1 MSGELPRDV
10 RRDGSPYRVA
20 VVCLGNICRSPMAD
34 VVLTD
39 RLEVAGLSADVEVVS
54 AGTGGWHVGGG
65 MDERAARLLERHGY
79 DPTRHRAQQFS
90 ADWFERCDLVLAMD
104 AQNHRD
110 LAGLGP
116 AERLRMFRDFDPE
129 VVDGPSGEPSGGEPG
144 DRDVPDPY
152 FGDGDGFEQVLAMVE
167 RTADALVAA
176 LRDQVRGERPGA
188 GG

>member
-1 MSGELPRDV
+1 MSGELPRDA
-10 RRDGSPYRVA
+10 RRDGAPYRVA

-39 RLEVAGLSADVEVVS
+39 RLEAAGLSADVEVVS

-65 MDERAARLLERHGY
+65 WTSGPPGCSTGTATTRR
-79 DPTRHRAQQFS
+79 RHRAQQFS

-116 AERLRMFRDFDPE
+116 AER
-129 VVDGPSGEPSGGEPG
+129 
-144 DRDVPDPY
+144 
-152 FGDGDGFEQVLAMVE
+152 
-167 RTADALVAA
+167 
-176 LRDQVRGERPGA
+176 
-188 GG
+188 

>member
-1 MSGELPRDV
+1 MSGELPRDA
-10 RRDGSPYRVA
+10 RRDGAPYRVA

-39 RLEVAGLSADVEVVS
+39 RLEAAGLSADVEVVS

-79 DPTRHRAQQFS
+79 DPTRHRAQQFG

-116 AERLRMFRDFDPE
+116 AERVRMFRDFDPRRRRARPGRA
-129 VVDGPSGEPSGGEPG
+129 GPLLRGRRRLRAGA
-144 DRDVPDPY
+144 
-152 FGDGDGFEQVLAMVE
+152 GDGGADGGRAG
-167 RTADALVAA
+167 
-176 LRDQVRGERPGA
+176 RGPAGPGA
-188 GG
+188 R